1 MKKQEEMS
9 KIYSFS
15 TFNKNVDRNLSTSLE
30 TLINQKPIVV
40 LCVGSDIVMGDS
52 LGPLVGTNL
61 VKKNVNAHVYG
72 TLDFPITAKEV
83 ECAKVYLKK
92 FHPNSQVLAI
102 DAAVGNFEDVGA
114 IRVIN
119 KGIKPGLGVNKN
131 LKTVGDI
138 SIIGVVAPKEKD
150 SYKLL
155 SLTRLNLIYKMAE
168 QISDGIALFLGEK
181 AKTLAV

>member
-1 MKKQEEMS
+1 MQRQS
-9 KIYSFS
+9 VVPGI
-15 TFNKNVDRNLSTSLE
+15 
-30 TLINQKPIVV
+30 LI
-40 LCVGSDIVMGDS
+40 
-52 LGPLVGTNL
+52 
-61 VKKNVNAHVYG
+61 KKNVNAHVYG

-83 ECAKVYLKK
+83 EYAKVYLKK
-92 FHPNSQVLAI
+92 FHPNSLVLAI

-155 SLTRLNLIYKMAE
+155 NLTRLNLIYKMAE
-168 QISDGIALFLGEK
+168 QISSGISLFLKERP
-181 AKTLAV
+181 TILAV

>member
-1 MKKQEEMS
+1 MKKQEEKA

-15 TFNKNVDRNLSTSLE
+15 TFNNNVDRNLSTSLE
-30 TLINQKPIVV
+30 TLTNKNPLVI
-40 LCVGSDIVMGDS
+40 LCIGSDIVIGDS

-61 VKKNVNAHVYG
+61 LKKNINAHVYG

-83 ECAKVYLKK
+83 EYAKVYLKK

-114 IRVIN
+114 IRVLN
-119 KGIKPGLGVNKN
+119 KGVKPGLGVNKN

-168 QISDGIALFLGEK
+168 QISNGIALFLGENSK
-181 AKTLAV
+181 FLAI